1 MDNPFKGLSKN
12 GKIAVVIGGVGVA
25 WFAWKQHKA
34 GSGSASAQSI
44 DPVTGLPY
52 SQDNQIDPLTGQTY
66 LGEAQTYGS
75 VQAAENAVAGQSS
88 IDFSNAAGGGGFGPV
103 GSSGQALVPA
113 NTVQG
118 TTYASNAAWAQAA
131 EAGLTDIGYTSTD
144 VAAALGRYLAGL
156 SLTPAQATIVQ
167 AAIAEFGP
175 PPVGSFQVIMAPGT
189 GPTGSGDGGGILGG
203 GSGGGGI
210 LGGGGGG
217 TTPPPAKGGPI
228 TVTPVGLHV
237 THTYANSAQVAWVA
251 PTIPKGQG
259 PLTGYGCAC
268 YDSSGRLVN
277 GPFTVGPS
285 QLYAN
290 FGGLKP
296 KTTYHANIW
305 CDPAKPGGPHASI
318 PFKTT

>member
-12 GKIAVVIGGVGVA
+12 EKIAVVAGGGVVA
-25 WFAWKQHKA
+25 WFAWKQHKSSSGA
-34 GSGSASAQSI
+34 GSASSI

-75 VQAAENAVAGQSS
+75 VAAAEQAAAGSAAV
-88 IDFSNAAGGGGFGPV
+88 DFSGTGAGSFGPV
-103 GSSGQALVPA
+103 GTSGQSLVPA

-118 TTYASNAAWAQAA
+118 TNYASNAAWAQAA

-156 SLTPAQATIVQ
+156 SLTPDQATIVQ

-175 PPVGSFQVIMAPGT
+175 PPVGSFQVIMAPST
-189 GPTGSGDGGGILGG
+189 GPTGSGDGGGTTPPP
-203 GSGGGGI
+203 S
-210 LGGGGGG
+210 GGGGG

-268 YDSSGRLVN
+268 YDSTGRLVN
-277 GPFTVGPS
+277 GPFTVAPS

-290 FGGLKP
+290 FGGLKS

-305 CDPAKPGGPHASI
+305 CDPAKAGGPHASVT
-318 PFKTT
+318 FKTT